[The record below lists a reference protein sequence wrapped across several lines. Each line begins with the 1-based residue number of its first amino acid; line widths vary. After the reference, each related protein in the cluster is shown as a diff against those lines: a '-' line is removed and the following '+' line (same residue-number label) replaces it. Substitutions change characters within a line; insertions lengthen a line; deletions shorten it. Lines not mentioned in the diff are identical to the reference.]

1 MVNFFVTLTEEQK
14 TQVVDRFE
22 SHAVDS
28 VGVEKMMMIRERAV
42 ELASAIAVLT
52 PVGRE
57 QSLALT
63 NLEQTVFWAN
73 AGIARL
79 QSK

>member
-1 MVNFFVTLTEEQK
+1 MVNFFVTLTDEQK
-14 TQVVDRFE
+14 NQVVDRFE
-22 SHAVDS
+22 SHNVDS
-28 VGVEKMMMIRERAV
+28 ASIEKMNMIRERAV
-42 ELASAIAVLT
+42 ELASAILLLA